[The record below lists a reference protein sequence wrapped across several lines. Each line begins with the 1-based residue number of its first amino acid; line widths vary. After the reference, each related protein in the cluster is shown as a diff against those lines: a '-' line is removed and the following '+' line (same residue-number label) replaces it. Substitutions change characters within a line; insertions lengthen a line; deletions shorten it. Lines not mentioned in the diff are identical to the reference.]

1 MEALVC
7 KEFGA
12 PESLTVEKVA
22 NLPSPGPKQVKIA
35 VHAAG
40 FNFFL
45 DTLMVAGK
53 YQVKPPLPFSP
64 GMECAGVIAEVGPE
78 VTELKVADR
87 VMSTPGHG
95 GMAEEAIVPAAMTFR
110 IPDSM
115 SYEQARGLSGD
126 LWNRLLRPGR
136 SRAAMAPMKASITP
150 TKASRSA
157 SR

>member
-95 GMAEEAIVPAAMTFR
+95 RHGRGSDRAGSDDLPHPRQHELRAGPRAFR
-110 IPDSM
+110 
-115 SYEQARGLSGD
+115 
-126 LWNRLLRPGR
+126 
-136 SRAAMAPMKASITP
+136 
-150 TKASRSA
+150 
-157 SR
+157 